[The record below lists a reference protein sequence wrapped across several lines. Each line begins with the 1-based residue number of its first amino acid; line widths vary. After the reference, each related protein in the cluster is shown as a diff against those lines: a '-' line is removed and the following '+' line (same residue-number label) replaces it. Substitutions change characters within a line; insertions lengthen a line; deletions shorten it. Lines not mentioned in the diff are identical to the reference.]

1 VALEARVVSAILAI
15 FLLPCPAQAE
25 ERWRIQF
32 FYDKPDSVL
41 QISDLECPTARHCV
55 ASGWIVDKK
64 GREKGALLL
73 TSDGGE
79 HWSLE
84 EVGEHPLSIFLLNDS
99 LGWMVTDRGIWS
111 TDDGGPTWTKQLA
124 VKGMLRAHFVNAERG
139 FAIGSPR
146 AIYETVDG
154 GKKWTKLAAAEREP
168 AASINTVYDCI
179 AFLGEHGVIVG
190 KVAPQQDGRDPIWLN
205 PATARA
211 QRQQNSTSIMLETF
225 DGGKTWKSSVN
236 PTFGDV
242 TEMLITKSGFALA
255 LVEYH
260 DYFSLPS
267 SVLKVEFGVAKP
279 LVVFAKRDR
288 AVSDIALLDDGGALL
303 ASIQPPGNSNQV
315 PIPGKLRMLRSKNLS
330 DWAEEEVDYRAVAQR
345 AVIAAPD
352 SKHAWVA
359 TDTGMILT
367 VTRDENAA
375 R

>member
-1 VALEARVVSAILAI
+1 MLAI
-15 FLLPCPAQAE
+15 ILFPCLAPAE
-25 ERWRIQF
+25 EGWKMQF

-41 QISDLECPTARHCV
+41 QISDLECPSARHCV
-55 ASGWIVDKK
+55 ASGWIGDKK
-64 GREKGALLL
+64 GREKGALAL

-79 HWSLE
+79 RWSLE
-84 EVGEHPLSIFLLNDS
+84 EVGERPLSIFLLDDS

-111 TDDGGPTWTKQLA
+111 TDDGGQTWTKQLA
-124 VKGMLRAHFVNAERG
+124 AKGMLRAHFVNPEHG
-139 FAIGSPR
+139 FVIGSGR
-146 AIYETVDG
+146 AVYETVDG
-154 GKKWTKLAAAEREP
+154 GKKWTKLAAAERAP
-168 AASINTVYDCI
+168 AATNNTVYDCI

-190 KVAPQQDGRDPIWLN
+190 KVAPREDGRDPIWLN

-211 QRQQNSTSIMLETF
+211 QKQQNSTSIMLETF

-267 SVLKVEFGVAKP
+267 SVLKVELGVAKP
-279 LVVFAKRDR
+279 QVVFARRDR
-288 AVSDIALLDDGGALL
+288 AVSDIALLEDGGALL

-315 PIPGKLRMLRSKNLS
+315 PIPGRLRMLRSKNLR
-330 DWAEEEVDYRAVAQR
+330 DWTEEDVDYRAVAER

-359 TDTGMILT
+359 TDTGMILKLT
-367 VTRDENAA
+367 GGENAA